1 MLDRYSFNT
10 LSFFKTA
17 LLLAGLLLLGIG
29 CANRGEQPPLEEATA
44 TPAAASAETAV
55 STPLPVRGTTILA
68 DGRLVAVYP
77 KVEVSFVVNGRLL
90 SLNVSPGDEVTEGD
104 VIAQLDDATLQ
115 ESVVEARL
123 AVTQAETDLAQAQL
137 SLDNLVNW
145 EPDAA
150 AVALAEANL
159 TAAQADLESANTQDS
174 VAGNSITSARIR
186 LEQAQR
192 GLADAQTAYDTA
204 FDPGREWEL
213 HYNERTCLVGQGG
226 AIPCTGETFSKLM
239 ERERE
244 GATRGLQGA
253 KDNLT
258 VAQADY
264 NLAVAQVNNNRGLS
278 AEAAVANAQQS
289 LTAANTG
296 PKASEI
302 EAARLTLDKA
312 ELAVEQTKLNLA
324 KAEKAVADAQLT
336 APIAGTVLAVNVA
349 PGALINAGMP
359 VVVVQNT
366 AVLQFQ
372 TSNLSER
379 DLAQVTPGQSVALTL
394 KTFPND
400 PLTGT
405 VARIVPEASGA
416 VGDAATFTAVID
428 LDPTDLTLLPGMTG
442 RVEIRR

>member
-1 MLDRYSFNT
+1 MKNRQPFT
-10 LSFFKTA
+10 PIFKTA
-17 LLLAGLLLLGIG
+17 LLLVGLLLLGIG
-29 CANRGEQPPLEEATA
+29 CANRGEQPPLEETAVTA
-44 TPAAASAETAV
+44 TPATETAV

-68 DGRLVAVYP
+68 DGRLVAVQP

-90 SLNVSPGDEVTEGD
+90 SLSVAPGDQVAEGD

-115 ESVVEARL
+115 ESVVEANL

-159 TAAQADLESANTQDS
+159 TAAQADLQSANTQDS
-174 VAGNSITSARIR
+174 VAGNSVTSARIR

-192 GLADAQTAYDTA
+192 GLADAQAAYDTA

-213 HYNERTCLVGQGG
+213 HYNEPTCNFGEGG
-226 AIPCTGETFSKLM
+226 AIPCSGPTFSKLM
-239 ERERE
+239 EQERE
-244 GATRGLQGA
+244 GVTRGLQGA
-253 KDNLT
+253 KDNVT

-264 NLAVAQVNNNRGLS
+264 NLALAQVNSNRGLS

-289 LTAANTG
+289 LTAATTG

-302 EAARLTLDKA
+302 EAARLTLSKA
-312 ELAVEQTKLNLA
+312 ELAVEQAKLNLA
-324 KAEKAVADAQLT
+324 KAGKALADAQLT
-336 APIAGTVLAVNVA
+336 APVAGTVLAVNVA
-349 PGALINAGMP
+349 PGTLINAGMP

-379 DLAQVTPGQSVALTL
+379 DLAQVTPGQSVELTL

-405 VARIVPEASGA
+405 VARIVPEASGT

-428 LDPTDLTLLPGMTG
+428 LDPTEMALLPGMTG
-442 RVEIRR
+442 RVEIRRE

>member
-1 MLDRYSFNT
+1 MRNRKSFNT
-10 LSFFKTA
+10 LPFFKTA
-17 LLLAGLLLLGIG
+17 LLVAGLLLLGIG
-29 CANRGEQPPLEEATA
+29 CANRGEQLPLEETAVTA
-44 TPAAASAETAV
+44 TPAAATAETAV
-55 STPLPVRGTTILA
+55 ATPVRGTTILA
-68 DGRLVAVYP
+68 DGRLVAVQP

-90 SLNVSPGDEVTEGD
+90 SLHVSPGDNVAEGD
-104 VIAQLDDATLQ
+104 VIAQLDDANLQ
-115 ESVVEARL
+115 ESVVEAKL

-150 AVALAEANL
+150 AVSLAEANL

-192 GLADAQTAYDTA
+192 GVADAQAAYDTA
-204 FDPGREWEL
+204 FDPGREWEV
-213 HYNERTCLVGQGG
+213 HYNEHTCNFGEGG
-226 AIPCTGETFSKLM
+226 AIPCTGPTFSKLM
-239 ERERE
+239 EQERE
-244 GATRGLQGA
+244 GVTRGLQGA
-253 KDNLT
+253 KDNLA

-264 NLAVAQVNNNRGLS
+264 NLALAQVNNNRGLA

-289 LTAANTG
+289 LTVATTG

-302 EAARLTLDKA
+302 EAAKLTLSKA

-349 PGALINAGMP
+349 PGALINAGVP

-379 DLAQVTPGQSVALTL
+379 DLAQVTPGQTVALTL

-405 VARIVPEASGA
+405 VARIVPEASGT

-428 LDPTDLTLLPGMTG
+428 LNPTDLTLLPGMTG